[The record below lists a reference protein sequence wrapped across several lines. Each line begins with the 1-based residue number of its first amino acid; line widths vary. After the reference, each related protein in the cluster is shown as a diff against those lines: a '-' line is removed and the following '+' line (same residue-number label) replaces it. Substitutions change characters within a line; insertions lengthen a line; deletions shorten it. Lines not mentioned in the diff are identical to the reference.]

1 VNGKPIVIQTSK
13 KSGSNN
19 KKNTIKTATYANDDL
34 NDEYV
39 NFKPFFVNVLEYS
52 STPSI
57 SEGVLRKMSTTKFRF
72 CDFMKEAHENRDY
85 RWFFDL
91 ISLEGKEDVSG
102 FFELFL
108 KNDYSEEVCA
118 KAPLNIVRAF
128 ERYFGTMGYFC
139 IFDEYHGIMRS
150 KSSFKRS
157 KIFSMLSFS
166 KESIAMTGTPFANDT
181 SAELLIPF
189 MRHSVKYPINNDNFE
204 TTLNNVITSNVVSN
218 HRKNFNVVHLGYDRF
233 STFGIAY
240 STWRNILSDF
250 ILNVVADGK
259 KNETTM
265 MKSVMLYIRTKA
277 YLDACMTID
286 TKNVGQKM
294 DAGDDNVYLKG
305 LFRLEDGHYVY
316 KMTRE
321 EAIYANDTTIQMR
334 SKNSEKIYD
343 NVYAQMLLLALN
355 EIKKG
360 NRVMLYVRYVDHL
373 NTLSNLLNDYLNMNN
388 DDTSSESY
396 RLVRENQL
404 DFTKSMQKDMKMTFY
419 VGKTSFDYVD
429 SDVETKRVGLVV
441 LPMMQRR
448 GFNMT
453 ACNVQVLTYFGPNTS
468 DMEQANG
475 RIDRTDQKSKEITYY
490 HVLNDRLC
498 YEYVKNIVFSQF
510 FE

>member
-1 VNGKPIVIQTSK
+1 
-13 KSGSNN
+13 
-19 KKNTIKTATYANDDL
+19 
-34 NDEYV
+34 
-39 NFKPFFVNVLEYS
+39 
-52 STPSI
+52 
-57 SEGVLRKMSTTKFRF
+57 
-72 CDFMKEAHENRDY
+72 
-85 RWFFDL
+85 
-91 ISLEGKEDVSG
+91 
-102 FFELFL
+102 
-108 KNDYSEEVCA
+108 
-118 KAPLNIVRAF
+118 
-128 ERYFGTMGYFC
+128 
-139 IFDEYHGIMRS
+139 
-150 KSSFKRS
+150 
-157 KIFSMLSFS
+157 
-166 KESIAMTGTPFANDT
+166 
-181 SAELLIPF
+181 
-189 MRHSVKYPINNDNFE
+189 
-204 TTLNNVITSNVVSN
+204 
-218 HRKNFNVVHLGYDRF
+218 
-233 STFGIAY
+233 
-240 STWRNILSDF
+240 
-250 ILNVVADGK
+250 
-259 KNETTM
+259 